1 MSKKK
6 AVTVNKFSGKFSYLS
21 NYYICPII
29 YKGEEYTS
37 VEAAFQAQ
45 KVPPSDRKSFTKMP
59 PNTAKSLGR
68 RVRLPFNWEV
78 IKDEIMTEIVECKF
92 NQNEDLRV
100 KLLGD
105 TTVDC
110 IFTEGNTWHDN
121 YWGHCTC
128 AECEKKMHNNK
139 LGKII
144 SQYRKKIG
152 GNNYDQNSN

>member
-21 NYYICPII
+21 NYYICPIV

-68 RVRLPFNWEV
+68 RVRLPFNWEA

-121 YWGHCTC
+121 YWGHCRC
-128 AECEKKMHNNK
+128 AECEKAVHNNK

-152 GNNYDQNSN
+152 GNNNENSN